1 MKLKIA
7 ICCCNCLFG
16 EGIKSLV
23 ETYKKKYKL
32 NITTVLNC
40 FDPETINSEKPDLL
54 ITDFNTLSD
63 MFHEDFFHDKLRV
76 LLLGSRCLPV
86 IEDSRLADY
95 ISHGLVGILS
105 PDTNESQF
113 SKALNTIISGE
124 LWFERKRLQDV
135 VKGINSVTSK
145 NDPHLTEKEIEIVKL
160 ICEGLSNKEIKKSTK
175 TTDQSIRAHL
185 SRIYKK
191 TGVSDRLQL
200 ALLAVNTRSFSLLSP
215 QYTKGFNTL
224 ISN

>member
-1 MKLKIA
+1 MKSKIMKLKIA
-7 ICCCNCLFG
+7 ICCCNYLFG

-23 ETYKKKYKL
+23 EKYKKEYRL
-32 NITTVLNC
+32 NIATVLNC

-63 MFHEDFFHDKLRV
+63 MFHEDFLHDKLRV
-76 LLLGSRCLPV
+76 LLLGTRCLPV
-86 IEDSRLADY
+86 IEDGRLADF

-105 PDTNESQF
+105 PDNNESQF

-124 LWFERKRLQDV
+124 LWFERKRLEGV
-135 VKGINSVTSK
+135 VNGINSVTSK

-160 ICEGLSNKEIKKSTK
+160 ICEGLSNKEIKKSTEI
-175 TTDQSIRAHL
+175 TEQSIRAHL

-200 ALLAVNTRSFSLLSP
+200 ALLAVNTRPFYLYSP
-215 QYTKGFNTL
+215 LYKKG
-224 ISN
+224 

>member
-16 EGIKSLV
+16 EGIKSLI
-23 ETYKKKYKL
+23 EKYKKEYKL

-40 FDPETINSEKPDLL
+40 FDPKMINSEKPDLL
-54 ITDFNTLSD
+54 IADFNTLSD
-63 MFHEDFFHDKLRV
+63 MFHEDFLRNKLRV
-76 LLLGSRCLPV
+76 LLLGTRCLPI
-86 IEDSRLADY
+86 IEDGRLADY

-124 LWFERKRLQDV
+124 LWFERKRLQGAV
-135 VKGINSVTSK
+135 PGNNSVTSK
-145 NDPHLTEKEIEIVKL
+145 KAPHLTEKEIEIVRL
-160 ICEGLSNKEIKKSTK
+160 ICEGLSNKEIKKSLK
-175 TTDQSIRAHL
+175 MTDQSVRAHL

-200 ALLAVNTRSFSLLSP
+200 ALLAVNTRQFS
-215 QYTKGFNTL
+215 
-224 ISN
+224 

>member
-23 ETYKKKYKL
+23 EKYK
-32 NITTVLNC
+32 NEYKRKITTVLNC
-40 FDPETINSEKPDLL
+40 FDPKTINSEKPDLL
-54 ITDFNTLSD
+54 IADFNTLSD

-76 LLLGSRCLPV
+76 LLLGTRCLPT
-86 IEDSRLADY
+86 IEDSRLADF

-105 PDTNESQF
+105 PDTNELQF
-113 SKALNTIISGE
+113 NKALNTIISGE
-124 LWFERKRLQDV
+124 LWFERKRLQSAV
-135 VKGINSVTSK
+135 TGNNSITGNNAS
-145 NDPHLTEKEIEIVKL
+145 HLTEKEIEIVKL
-160 ICEGLSNKEIKKSTK
+160 ICDGLSNKEIKKSLKITE
-175 TTDQSIRAHL
+175 QSVRAHL

-200 ALLAVNTRSFSLLSP
+200 ALLAMNTRQF
-215 QYTKGFNTL
+215 Y
-224 ISN
+224 

>member
-7 ICCCNCLFG
+7 ICCCNYLFG

-23 ETYKKKYKL
+23 EKYKKEYKL
-32 NITTVLNC
+32 NIATVLNC

-54 ITDFNTLSD
+54 ITDFNTLSGT
-63 MFHEDFFHDKLRV
+63 FHEDFFHGKLRV
-76 LLLGSRCLPV
+76 LLLGTRCLPV
-86 IEDSRLADY
+86 IEGGRLADF
-95 ISHGLVGILS
+95 IAHGLVGILS

-113 SKALNTIISGE
+113 NKALNTIISGE
-124 LWFERKRLQDV
+124 LWFERKRLEGV
-135 VKGINSVTSK
+135 VNGINSVTSK

-175 TTDQSIRAHL
+175 ITEQSIRAHL

-200 ALLAVNTRSFSLLSP
+200 ALLAVNTRQFYLFSPL
-215 QYTKGFNTL
+215 YKKG
-224 ISN
+224 

>member
-7 ICCCNCLFG
+7 ICCCNCLLG

-23 ETYKKKYKL
+23 EKYKKKYKL

-40 FDPETINSEKPDLL
+40 FDPKKINSEKPDLL
-54 ITDFNTLSD
+54 ITDFNTLFG

-76 LLLGSRCLPV
+76 LLLGTRCLPI
-86 IEDSRLADY
+86 IEDGRLADF

-105 PDTNESQF
+105 PDTNEAQF
-113 SKALNTIISGE
+113 SKSLNTIISGE
-124 LWFERKRLQDV
+124 LWFKRKRLQGAVD
-135 VKGINSVTSK
+135 GINSVTNK
-145 NDPHLTEKEIEIVKL
+145 NAPHLTEKEIEIVKL
-160 ICEGLSNKEIKKSTK
+160 ICEGLSNKEIKKSLKITE
-175 TTDQSIRAHL
+175 QSVRAHL

-200 ALLAVNTRSFSLLSP
+200 ALLATNTR
-215 QYTKGFNTL
+215 QFN
-224 ISN
+224 

>member
-1 MKLKIA
+1 MELKIA
-7 ICCCNCLFG
+7 ICCCNGLFG

-23 ETYKKKYKL
+23 EKYEKEYKL
-32 NITTVLNC
+32 NITTVFNC
-40 FDPETINSEKPDLL
+40 FDPKKMNSEKPDLL

-76 LLLGSRCLPV
+76 LLLGTRCLPI
-86 IEDSRLADY
+86 IEDGRLADF

-105 PDTNESQF
+105 PDANGSQF

-124 LWFERKRLQDV
+124 LWFKRKRLQGAVD
-135 VKGINSVTSK
+135 GANSVTKK
-145 NDPHLTEKEIEIVKL
+145 NAPHLTEKEIEIIKL
-160 ICEGLSNKEIKKSTK
+160 ICDGLSNKEIKKSLKITE
-175 TTDQSIRAHL
+175 QSVRAHL

-200 ALLAVNTRSFSLLSP
+200 ALLAVNTRQF
-215 QYTKGFNTL
+215 Y
-224 ISN
+224 

>member
-1 MKLKIA
+1 MEFKIA

-23 ETYKKKYKL
+23 EKYKKEYKL

-40 FDPETINSEKPDLL
+40 FDPKTINRKKPDLL

-76 LLLGSRCLPV
+76 LLLGTRCLPT
-86 IEDSRLADY
+86 IEDGRLADF

-105 PDTNESQF
+105 PDTKEAEF
-113 SKALNTIISGE
+113 CKALNTVISGE
-124 LWFERKRLQDV
+124 LWFERKRLQDAV
-135 VKGINSVTSK
+135 HGVNSVASN
-145 NDPHLTEKEIEIVKL
+145 NDHHLTEKEIEIVKL
-160 ICEGLSNKEIKKSTK
+160 ICEGLSNKEIKKSLK
-175 TTDQSIRAHL
+175 TTEQSVRAHL

-200 ALLAVNTRSFSLLSP
+200 ALLAVNTRQF
-215 QYTKGFNTL
+215 Y
-224 ISN
+224 

>member
-1 MKLKIA
+1 MQLKIA
-7 ICCCNCLFG
+7 ICCCNYIFG

-23 ETYKKKYKL
+23 EKYKKEYKL

-40 FDPETINSEKPDLL
+40 FDPKAINSEKTDLL

-63 MFHEDFFHDKLRV
+63 MFHEEFFHGKLQV
-76 LLLGSRCLPV
+76 LLLGTRCLPV
-86 IEDSRLADY
+86 IKDGRLADF

-113 SKALNTIISGE
+113 NKALNTIISGE
-124 LWFERKRLQDV
+124 QWFERKRLQSIV
-135 VKGINSVTSK
+135 PGIDSVTSK
-145 NDPHLTEKEIEIVKL
+145 DAPHLTEKEIEIVKL
-160 ICEGLSNKEIKKSTK
+160 ISNGLSNKEIKKSLKITE
-175 TTDQSIRAHL
+175 QSVRAHL

-200 ALLAVNTRSFSLLSP
+200 ALLAVNTRQF
-215 QYTKGFNTL
+215 Y
-224 ISN
+224 

>member
-7 ICCCNCLFG
+7 ICCCNCLLG

-23 ETYKKKYKL
+23 EKHKKTYKL

-54 ITDFNTLSD
+54 ITDFNALSD

-76 LLLGSRCLPV
+76 LLLGARCLPV
-86 IEDSRLADY
+86 IEDGRLADY

-124 LWFERKRLQDV
+124 LWFERKKLQDV

-215 QYTKGFNTL
+215 QYKKGFNTL

>member
-16 EGIKSLV
+16 EGIKSLI
-23 ETYKKKYKL
+23 EKYKKEYKF

-40 FDPETINSEKPDLL
+40 FDPKTINSEKPDLV

-76 LLLGSRCLPV
+76 LLLGTRCLPV
-86 IEDSRLADY
+86 IEDGRLADF

-105 PDTNESQF
+105 PDTSESQF

-124 LWFERKRLQDV
+124 LWFERKRLQGAVDGT
-135 VKGINSVTSK
+135 GIVTSK

-160 ICEGLSNKEIKKSTK
+160 VCEGLSNKEMKKSLKITE
-175 TTDQSIRAHL
+175 QSVRARL

-200 ALLAVNTRSFSLLSP
+200 ALLAVNTRLF
-215 QYTKGFNTL
+215 Y
-224 ISN
+224 

>member
-1 MKLKIA
+1 MELKIA

-23 ETYKKKYKL
+23 EKYKKEYKL
-32 NITTVLNC
+32 NIAVVLNC
-40 FDPETINSEKPDLL
+40 FDPKAIKSENPDLL

-76 LLLGSRCLPV
+76 LLLGTRCLPI
-86 IEDSRLADY
+86 IEDGRLADF

-113 SKALNTIISGE
+113 NKALNTIISGE
-124 LWFERKRLQDV
+124 LWFKRKKLQSAV
-135 VKGINSVTSK
+135 PGISSVKGK
-145 NDPHLTEKEIEIVKL
+145 NAPHLTEKEIEIVKL
-160 ICEGLSNKEIKKSTK
+160 ICKGQSNKEIKQALKITE
-175 TTDQSIRAHL
+175 QSVRAHL

-191 TGVSDRLQL
+191 TGVTDRLQL
-200 ALLAVNTRSFSLLSP
+200 ALLAVNTRQVS
-215 QYTKGFNTL
+215 
-224 ISN
+224 

>member
-7 ICCCNCLFG
+7 ICCCSYLFG
-16 EGIKSLV
+16 EGIKSIV
-23 ETYKKKYKL
+23 EKYKKEHKL
-32 NITTVLNC
+32 NITIVLNC
-40 FDPETINSEKPDLL
+40 FDPKTINIEKPDLL

-76 LLLGSRCLPV
+76 LLLGTRCLPI
-86 IEDSRLADY
+86 IEDGSLANF

-105 PDTNESQF
+105 PDTSESQF

-124 LWFERKRLQDV
+124 LWFERKRLQGAV
-135 VKGINSVTSK
+135 PGSNSAISK
-145 NDPHLTEKEIEIVKL
+145 KIPHLTEKEIEIVKL
-160 ICEGLSNKEIKKSTK
+160 ICEGLSNKEIKKSLKITE
-175 TTDQSIRAHL
+175 QSVRAHL

-200 ALLAVNTRSFSLLSP
+200 ALLAVNTIQF
-215 QYTKGFNTL
+215 Y
-224 ISN
+224 

>member
-16 EGIKSLV
+16 EGIKGLV
-23 ETYKKKYKL
+23 ETYKKEYKL
-32 NITTVLNC
+32 NVTTVLNC
-40 FDPETINSEKPDLL
+40 FDPKMISSEKPDLL

-76 LLLGSRCLPV
+76 LLLGTRCLPT
-86 IEDSRLADY
+86 IEDGRLADF
-95 ISHGLVGILS
+95 ISHVLVGILS

-124 LWFERKRLQDV
+124 LWFERKKLQGAVPGIKSSTGKDV
-135 VKGINSVTSK
+135 PN
-145 NDPHLTEKEIEIVKL
+145 LTEKEIEIVKL
-160 ICEGLSNKEIKKSTK
+160 ICDGLSNKEIKKSLKITE
-175 TTDQSIRAHL
+175 QSVRAHL

-200 ALLAVNTRSFSLLSP
+200 ALLAVNTR
-215 QYTKGFNTL
+215 QFN
-224 ISN
+224 

>member
-23 ETYKKKYKL
+23 EKYKKEYKL

-40 FDPETINSEKPDLL
+40 FDPKAINSEKPDLL

-76 LLLGSRCLPV
+76 LLLGTRCLPM
-86 IEDSRLADY
+86 IEDGRLADF

-105 PDTNESQF
+105 PDTNEAQF
-113 SKALNTIISGE
+113 SKSLNTIISGE
-124 LWFERKRLQDV
+124 LWFKRKRLQGAVD
-135 VKGINSVTSK
+135 GANSVTNK
-145 NDPHLTEKEIEIVKL
+145 NAPHLTEKEIEIVKL
-160 ICEGLSNKEIKKSTK
+160 ICEGLSNKEIKKSLKITE
-175 TTDQSIRAHL
+175 QSVRAHL

-200 ALLAVNTRSFSLLSP
+200 ALLATNTR
-215 QYTKGFNTL
+215 QFN
-224 ISN
+224 

>member
-7 ICCCNCLFG
+7 ICCCNGLFG

-23 ETYKKKYKL
+23 EKYEKEFKV

-40 FDPETINSEKPDLL
+40 FDPKTIKSQKPDLL

-76 LLLGSRCLPV
+76 LLLGTRCLPI
-86 IEDSRLADY
+86 IEEGRLADF

-113 SKALNTIISGE
+113 SKALNTILSGE
-124 LWFERKRLQDV
+124 LWFERKRLQGV
-135 VKGINSVTSK
+135 VPGIKSVTGK
-145 NDPHLTEKEIEIVKL
+145 NAPHLTEKEIEIVKRV
-160 ICEGLSNKEIKKSTK
+160 CEGLSNKEIKQSLKM
-175 TTDQSIRAHL
+175 TDQSVRAHL

-200 ALLAVNTRSFSLLSP
+200 ALLAMNTRRFS
-215 QYTKGFNTL
+215 
-224 ISN
+224 

>member
-23 ETYKKKYKL
+23 ENYKKEYKL

-40 FDPETINSEKPDLL
+40 FDPKTINSEKPDLL

-76 LLLGSRCLPV
+76 LLLGTRCLPM
-86 IEDSRLADY
+86 IEDGRLADF

-124 LWFERKRLQDV
+124 LWFERKRLQGV
-135 VKGINSVTSK
+135 ATGINSVTGK
-145 NDPHLTEKEIEIVKL
+145 NTLHLTEKEIEIVKL
-160 ICEGLSNKEIKKSTK
+160 ICEGLSNKEIKKYLKITE
-175 TTDQSIRAHL
+175 QSVRAHL

-200 ALLAVNTRSFSLLSP
+200 ALLAVKTRQF
-215 QYTKGFNTL
+215 
-224 ISN
+224 

>member
-7 ICCCNCLFG
+7 ICCCNGLFG

-23 ETYKKKYKL
+23 EKYEKEYKL

-40 FDPETINSEKPDLL
+40 FDPKTINSEKPDLL

-76 LLLGSRCLPV
+76 LLLGTRCIPI
-86 IEDSRLADY
+86 IEDGRLADF

-113 SKALNTIISGE
+113 NKALNTILSGE
-124 LWFERKRLQDV
+124 LWFERKRLQSAV
-135 VKGINSVTSK
+135 PGNNSVTSR
-145 NDPHLTEKEIEIVKL
+145 NGHHLTEKEIEIVKL
-160 ICEGLSNKEIKKSTK
+160 ISEGRSNKEIRKSLK
-175 TTDQSIRAHL
+175 ITDQSVRSHL

-200 ALLAVNTRSFSLLSP
+200 ALLAMNTRLF
-215 QYTKGFNTL
+215 Y
-224 ISN
+224 